1 MLGEILGAVGSIAG
15 GILGNKAA
23 KKANQQAQANRQEDI
38 ALQRE
43 FAQNSI
49 QWKAN
54 DAKAAGISK
63 LAALGAPTTSYS
75 PVSTGSTSSD
85 YSFLGNAGQNIGRAM
100 AAGAGPGG
108 GSAAVNRAVQAI
120 QMEGLQ
126 LDNDLKRTQ
135 IASIQKNFTQ
145 PGTPPPYT
153 IDGPTLKLQTNR
165 DISDAQTPFS
175 VPGAGP
181 DQTLTR
187 TNSGALTWD
196 TPPQLAES
204 RESDPWYKNAINFY
218 RNGILPFADP
228 LTRIPQQVIK
238 ETPPGTTPFF
248 NPLTQEWQYV
258 RHRGRGA
265 AMSYGL
271 SNYRR

>member
-15 GILGNKAA
+15 GLLGNSAA
-23 KKANQQAQANRQEDI
+23 KKANKQQQANRKEDI

-63 LAALGAPTTSYS
+63 LAALGAPTTSYA
-75 PVSTGSTSSD
+75 PNNVGSTSMD

-108 GSAAVNRAVQAI
+108 GSTAVNKATTALQL
-120 QMEGLQ
+120 EGLS
-126 LDNDLKRTQ
+126 LDNEFKRTQ
-135 IASIQKNFTQ
+135 IASLQKNFTQ
-145 PGTPPPYT
+145 AGTPPPYT
-153 IDGPTLKLQTNR
+153 VEGPLLNLKTNR
-165 DISDAQTPFS
+165 DISDQNTPFS
-175 VPGAGP
+175 VPGSGP

-218 RNGILPFADP
+218 RNGILPFAQP
-228 LTRIPQQVIK
+228 LTRVPQEVIN
-238 ETPPGTTPFF
+238 ETPSGHTPFF
-248 NPLTQEWQYV
+248 NPVTQEWQYV
-258 RHRGRGA
+258 RHRGRHS
-265 AMSYGL
+265 AMSFGFK
-271 SNYRR
+271 RR